1 MHHCSCYGSER
12 IHPERG
18 DGRRCQRRCRR
29 VPPVLPASDLRRV
42 RRVCKEWRDV
52 ISDPAFIDEHTVHG
66 PRALTH
72 TVVFFPG
79 RSWIQKAEG
88 SDGGSGF
95 LFDEQW
101 RLTATFTADRS
112 EDMIGTCNGLLCFLD
127 RGQGSITVVEPFT
140 GESLALPL
148 PPETRRRHKGDAYCF
163 GFDPGSRRYK
173 IVHKGFQDG
182 PAEQAV
188 HVCTVGGGESW
199 RSVHVAGGETHR
211 GPACA
216 DGAVYWIVAG
226 EDRETRIARLDL
238 ATEEV
243 TCDSMWNL
251 ITPALSTT

>member
-1 MHHCSCYGSER
+1 M
-12 IHPERG
+12 
-18 DGRRCQRRCRR
+18 
-29 VPPVLPASDLRRV
+29 
-42 RRVCKEWRDV
+42 
-52 ISDPAFIDEHTVHG
+52 
-66 PRALTH
+66 
-72 TVVFFPG
+72 
-79 RSWIQKAEG
+79 
-88 SDGGSGF
+88 
-95 LFDEQW
+95 
-101 RLTATFTADRS
+101 
-112 EDMIGTCNGLLCFLD
+112 
-127 RGQGSITVVEPFT
+127 EPFT

-243 TCDSMWNL
+243 TWRDAIGWRDVAGGHVRRGRTC
-251 ITPALSTT
+251 PAARGGRLLGLDCGIFGGGHIYSFWELGESK